1 MPSIG
6 AGNLSVEGHLFPLK
20 HFDNMHLMF
29 FLCKYKATCYKTLYK
44 QYYCVYVQLMQ
55 SL

>member
-20 HFDNMHLMF
+20 HFDNMHLMLF
-29 FLCKYKATCYKTLYK
+29 YANIKPHVIRHYINSIIVSTC
-44 QYYCVYVQLMQ
+44 
-55 SL
+55 S